1 MQRLKTFNLATK
13 AAADSKS
20 GTLYT
25 FRANDGE
32 VDRYQDRVS
41 VSGWKLDAYN
51 ANPVVLYQH
60 DECAGLESGAPILPI
75 GKGLAY
81 VDGDAL
87 MVDIQFD
94 QDDEFARKVEAK
106 VAGGFLNAVSV
117 RYVMQDFKQN
127 ELGGYDSLSQE
138 LLEISV
144 VVVPGNQRA
153 LRVKG
158 LEADA
163 AAERMADL
171 VTARVLAALAAKDA
185 SEAAADVPSEG
196 LPLDVAPV
204 EAAKAGGAVIKC
216 GACEWQTSVPACP
229 ECGGEVTAWEAEP
242 SEQPAQETSAAEA
255 AAPEASKPAAEQT
268 PNLEEL
274 ARELA
279 ALTLSHL
286 KEQA

>member
-60 DECAGLESGAPILPI
+60 DEGAGLESGAPILPI

-127 ELGGYDSLSQE
+127 ELGGYDSLAQE

-158 LEADA
+158 FDTD

-171 VTARVLAALAAKDA
+171 VTARVLAALAARDA
-185 SEAAADVPSEG
+185 SEDEADVPPESV
-196 LPLDVAPV
+196 PLDVAPV
-204 EAAKAGGAVIKC
+204 EGKQAGGAVIKC
-216 GACEWQTSVPACP
+216 GSCDWQQVVPACP

-242 SEQPAQETSAAEA
+242 SEQPAEESSAAEA
-255 AAPEASKPAAEQT
+255 AAPETSEPAAEKS

-279 ALTLSHL
+279 ALTLSQL
-286 KEQA
+286 KEKA